1 MKDNDNDKINDNNND
16 SNKTNDHYN
25 NNNKHANFFI
35 YFCFIAK

>member
-25 NNNKHANFFI
+25 NNKKHANFFYI
-35 YFCFIAK
+35 FLFYC